1 MAGLTKE
8 QKAEKVLLTKVIE
21 LSGLS
26 GEGFEALGEQE
37 RADWRKS
44 AQDALDLEA
53 EHAKRLADE
62 AAAVR
67 TQSKRSAKNDEP
79 DYTGLIKV
87 ERGGEALHVHPTCL
101 DEHQRLGWTEV

>member
-8 QKAEKVLLTKVIE
+8 QKAEKVLLTKAIE

-53 EHAKRLADE
+53 EDAKRLADE

-67 TQSKRSAKNDEP
+67 TQSKRSVKNDEP
-79 DYTGLIKV
+79 YYTGLIKV
-87 ERGGEALHVHPTCL
+87 ERGGEVLHVHPTCL